1 MSENNL
7 KNIRNF
13 SIVAHIDHGKST
25 LADRLLELTKTV
37 SAREMKEQVL
47 DQMDLEREKGITI
60 KLQPVTM
67 KYTVGNPKSQI
78 PNDKQISNTKLQNQD
93 KKLKVP
99 NSKKTYNLPST
110 TYHLNLIDTPGHVDF
125 SYEVSRSLAACEG
138 ALLLIDATQGIQA
151 QTLANL
157 YLAIEH
163 DLEIIP
169 VVNKIDMPNAEIDK
183 TVAEIVDILGC
194 QPEEVLK
201 VSAKEGTNVEQVL
214 EAIIAR
220 IPSPQSKGDQFQS
233 LIFDSYY
240 DDFRGVVACVRVFG
254 GSVRKGDRVKFVFS
268 DKEVKV
274 LDLGIYTPRLKSQE
288 QLASGEVGYLITG
301 LKKVADCQ
309 VGDTIADLKVTTSLP
324 GYKEMKPVV
333 FASFYPTDATD
344 YPKLREGLEKLKLN
358 DAALTY
364 EPESSS
370 VLGRGFRCGFLGLLH
385 LEIIQER
392 LKREYDLTLVITAPS
407 VAYQVITSTDQKKT
421 IYTPSELPEA
431 NQVKEIKEP
440 WVKVDLVM
448 PNEYI
453 GDVMELMQR
462 YRGKYQTTEYITSEG
477 EQARVILHYEAP
489 LASLIMDFYDKLKS
503 VSSGYASMSYEMVGY
518 RASNLAKLDIL
529 VAGDLVESLS
539 RIVPTEDTVRE
550 GKKAV
555 TTLKDVIPPQNF
567 QITLQAAVGGNILAR
582 ENVKA
587 LRKDVTAK
595 LYGGDVTRKRKLL
608 EKQKRGKKKMKDMG
622 KVHIPQE
629 AFLAILKN

>member
-1 MSENNL
+1 MSKSNL
-7 KNIRNF
+7 QYIRNF

-25 LADRLLELTKTV
+25 LADRLLELTETV
-37 SAREMKEQVL
+37 SRRDMKEQVL

-67 KYTVGNPKSQI
+67 KHGEYT
-78 PNDKQISNTKLQNQD
+78 
-93 KKLKVP
+93 
-99 NSKKTYNLPST
+99 
-110 TYHLNLIDTPGHVDF
+110 LNLIDTPGHVDF

-157 YLAIEH
+157 YMAIEH

-194 QPEEVLK
+194 QPEEILK
-201 VSAKEGTNVEQVL
+201 VSAKEGTNVEQIL
-214 EAIIAR
+214 EAIITR
-220 IPSPQSKGDQFQS
+220 IPPPQSKSDQFQS

-240 DDFRGVVACVRVFG
+240 DDFRGVIACIRVFG
-254 GSVRKGDRVKFVFS
+254 GSVKKGDRVKYVFS
-268 DKEVKV
+268 GKEAEV
-274 LDLGIYTPRLKSQE
+274 LDLGIYTPGLKSGE
-288 QLASGEVGYLITG
+288 QLTSGEVGYIITG
-301 LKKVADCQ
+301 LKEVANCQ
-309 VGDTIADLKVTTSLP
+309 VGDTIAEPKVTTQLP

-370 VLGRGFRCGFLGLLH
+370 ALGRGFRCGFLGLLH

-392 LKREYDLTLVITAPS
+392 LKREYDLALVITAPS
-407 VAYQVITSTDQKKT
+407 VAYQIITSTDQKKT

-431 NQVKEIKEP
+431 NQIKEIREP

-453 GDVMELMQR
+453 GDVMELMPH
-462 YRGKYQTTEYITSEG
+462 YRGEYQTTEYITAEG

-503 VSSGYASMSYEMVGY
+503 VSSGYASMSYEMTGY
-518 RASNLAKLDIL
+518 RVSDLVKLDIL

-539 RIVPTEDTVRE
+539 RIIPKDSVNRE

-582 ENVKA
+582 ENIKA

-608 EKQKRGKKKMKDMG
+608 EKQKKGKKKMKDMG
-622 KVHIPQE
+622 KVYIPQE
-629 AFLAILKN
+629 AFLAILKNNN

>member
-1 MSENNL
+1 MSQNNL

-37 SAREMKEQVL
+37 TKREMKEQVL

-67 KYTVGNPKSQI
+67 SYQLPVDKLTGKNYALTRNSYT
-78 PNDKQISNTKLQNQD
+78 
-93 KKLKVP
+93 
-99 NSKKTYNLPST
+99 
-110 TYHLNLIDTPGHVDF
+110 LNLIDTPGHVDF

-157 YLAIEH
+157 YMAIEH

-169 VVNKIDMPNAEIDK
+169 VINKIDMPNAEIDK

-194 QPEEVLK
+194 QPDEILK

-214 EAIIAR
+214 EAIIER
-220 IPSPQSKGDQFQS
+220 IPPPQSKNDQFQS

-254 GSVRKGDRVKFVFS
+254 GSVQKGDRVKYVFS
-268 DKEVKV
+268 GKEAEV
-274 LDLGIYTPRLKSQE
+274 LDLGIYTPRLKSCE
-288 QLASGEVGYLITG
+288 QLTSGEVGYIITG
-301 LKKVADCQ
+301 LKEVADCQ
-309 VGDTIADLKVTTSLP
+309 VGDTIAELKVTTQLP

-370 VLGRGFRCGFLGLLH
+370 ALGRGFRCGFLGLLH

-407 VAYQVITSTDQKKT
+407 VAYQIITSTDQKKT

-431 NQVKEIKEP
+431 NQIKEIREP

-448 PNEYI
+448 PNQYI
-453 GDVMELMQR
+453 GDVMELMQH
-462 YRGKYQTTEYITSEG
+462 YRGEYQTTEYITSEG

-503 VSSGYASMSYEMVGY
+503 VSSGYASMSYEMTGY
-518 RASNLAKLDIL
+518 RASDLVKLDIL

-539 RIVPTEDTVRE
+539 RIIPEDSVNRE

-555 TTLKDVIPPQNF
+555 TTLKDVIPSQNF

-582 ENVKA
+582 ENIKA

-608 EKQKRGKKKMKDMG
+608 EKQKKGKKKMQAMG
-622 KVHIPQE
+622 KVAIPQE
-629 AFLAILKN
+629 AFLAVLRG

>member
-1 MSENNL
+1 MSKNSL
-7 KNIRNF
+7 QNIRNF

-37 SAREMKEQVL
+37 SKREMKEQVL

-67 KYTVGNPKSQI
+67 KHGEYT
-78 PNDKQISNTKLQNQD
+78 
-93 KKLKVP
+93 
-99 NSKKTYNLPST
+99 
-110 TYHLNLIDTPGHVDF
+110 LNLIDTPGHVDF

-157 YLAIEH
+157 YMAIEH

-194 QPEEVLK
+194 QPEEILK
-201 VSAKEGTNVEQVL
+201 VSAKEGTNVEKVL
-214 EAIIAR
+214 ETIIER
-220 IPSPQSKGDQFQS
+220 IPPPQSKGDQFQS

-254 GSVRKGDRVKFVFS
+254 GSVKKGDRVKFVFS
-268 DKEVKV
+268 NKEIEV
-274 LDLGIYTPRLKSQE
+274 LDLGIYTPRLKSCE
-288 QLASGEVGYLITG
+288 QLNSGEVGYLITG
-301 LKKVADCQ
+301 LKKVSDCQ
-309 VGDTIADLKVTTSLP
+309 VGETIAGLKVDTSLP
-324 GYKEMKPVV
+324 GYKEMKPAV

-370 VLGRGFRCGFLGLLH
+370 ALGRGFRCGFLGLLH

-407 VAYQVITSTDQKKT
+407 VAYQIITSTDQKKT

-431 NQVKEIKEP
+431 NQIKEIREP

-448 PNEYI
+448 PNQYI
-453 GDVMELMQR
+453 GDVMELMQH
-462 YRGKYQTTEYITSEG
+462 YRGEYQTTEYITSEG

-503 VSSGYASMSYEMVGY
+503 VSSGYASMSYEMTGY
-518 RASNLAKLDIL
+518 RASDLIKLDIL

-539 RIVPTEDTVRE
+539 RIIPKNNANRD
-550 GKKAV
+550 GKRAV
-555 TTLKDVIPPQNF
+555 TTLKDVIPSQNF

-582 ENVKA
+582 ENIKA

-608 EKQKRGKKKMKDMG
+608 EKQKKGKKKMQVMG
-622 KVHIPQE
+622 KVAIPQE
-629 AFLAILKN
+629 AFLAVLKG